1 VVEYKYKNE
10 IEVKF
15 MECILYRKDIEDVRE
30 FMEDEDFINLMINKG
45 LSVPATVLILQTI
58 SDKTKEVIAEMEEE
72 NE

>member
-15 MECILYRKDIEDVRE
+15 MECILYREDIEDIRG

-72 NE
+72 DE

>member
-15 MECILYRKDIEDVRE
+15 MECILYREDIEDISE
-30 FMEDEDFINLMINKG
+30 FMEDVDFINLMVNKG
-45 LSVPATVLILQTI
+45 LSLPAMALILQTI

>member
-15 MECILYRKDIEDVRE
+15 MECILYRKDIEDIIE

-72 NE
+72 DE